1 MAEQIYV
8 GATGATTHAY
18 TIQAMIEKSID
29 RFSQRYSIFGG
40 LGADKKH
47 VERLVKTMEVGG
59 KAVDI
64 ATSSCVQTK
73 VVDKGDEVR
82 FTLLDDFKGLP
93 THGPIPVKEGAYPL
107 LYHDDVR
114 LNVLDSPA
122 FPFWAEMDQQRFA
135 NLIGNLEPTY
145 QQNIGEY
152 MAKWIDFLA
161 FQSIFCGGDRGLLLS
176 ASDGGLHMQLMNAA
190 SAGDLISCKNTYVGG
205 NGMVTWNATRAT
217 FEAAVATAL
226 DTLTDTS
233 GDGFSLAAH
242 AFIKN
247 QIISV
252 LRFKSAQVFGKQLR
266 AVALIDPWLLQ
277 RLMERSTSNVWFTM
291 MRDADYRGIDKNH
304 AINQDQAVEI
314 DKILYIPCEWIKAW
328 RASTS
333 GGLPVYGAGIDTDP
347 QTAIETADTD
357 SYLCPVVYLGA
368 KALLHATS
376 NHLYG
381 AGTNV
386 KKGGRTWFT
395 SDFGTHGKGGSL
407 AAHMKQ
413 GFKRYE
419 PMTKIGGTVSYK
431 NNQMLVAWFYD
442 PGPGE
447 SFAA

>member
-1 MAEQIYV
+1 MAEQLYV
-8 GATGATTHAY
+8 GAVGDATHAF
-18 TIQAMIEKSID
+18 TVQAMIEKSID

-40 LGADKKH
+40 LGADKSH

-59 KAVDI
+59 EAYDV

-73 VVDKGDEVR
+73 IIDKGDEGR

-93 THGPIPVKEGAYPL
+93 THGDAPVAEGAYPL
-107 LYHDDVR
+107 FFHDLVR
-114 LNVLDSPA
+114 LNFMDSPA
-122 FPFWAEMDQQRFA
+122 FPFIAEMDQQRFA
-135 NLIGNLEPTY
+135 NLIANLEPTY
-145 QQNIGEY
+145 QQGIGEY
-152 MAKWIDFLA
+152 MAKWIDFFA
-161 FQSIFCGGDRGLLLS
+161 FQAIFCGGDRGVLLGT
-176 ASDGGLHMQLMNAA
+176 DGGLNMQLMNAA
-190 SAGDLISCKNTYVGG
+190 AAGDLISCKNTYVGG
-205 NGMVTWNATRAT
+205 DGMVTWNATRAT

-247 QIISV
+247 QIVSV
-252 LRFKSAQVFGKQLR
+252 LRFKTAEVFGKQLR

-333 GGLPVYGAGIDTDP
+333 GGLPVYGAGITTDP
-347 QTAIETADTD
+347 QVAIETADTD
-357 SYLCPVVYLGA
+357 SYLCPVVYMGA

-376 NHLYG
+376 NKVYG
-381 AGTNV
+381 AGTNS
-386 KKGGRTWFT
+386 KKGGKTWFT
-395 SDFGTHGKGGSL
+395 ADYGIHGKGGSW
-407 AAHMKQ
+407 AAHMKH

-419 PMTKIGGTVSYK
+419 PQTEIGGTVSYK
-431 NNQMLVAWFYD
+431 NNQMLIAWFYD